1 LAVHRRKAWGLGFE
15 DDGRRRKTTEDDE
28 EPAASALRLT
38 KTKCL
43 RVAPLADKI
52 QDALGRFAL

>member
-1 LAVHRRKAWGLGFE
+1 LGFE